1 MNSQFL
7 IWLGDIEYK
16 QYKYTLV
23 FGRSLIFKGF
33 ISNYIMDTLSILVN
47 FRVVEGLAKLQE
59 VSRVRSMQVNFDQY
73 TKLFLDKII
82 ISQLGKKIIV
92 GNRIHQEH
100 VVLLHLIF
108 STNIQD
114 SEANWRLKRV
124 VRVID
129 CGQL

>member
-1 MNSQFL
+1 
-7 IWLGDIEYK
+7 
-16 QYKYTLV
+16 
-23 FGRSLIFKGF
+23 
-33 ISNYIMDTLSILVN
+33 MDTLSILVN

-73 TKLFLDKII
+73 TKLFLNKTI
-82 ISQLGKKIIV
+82 ISQF